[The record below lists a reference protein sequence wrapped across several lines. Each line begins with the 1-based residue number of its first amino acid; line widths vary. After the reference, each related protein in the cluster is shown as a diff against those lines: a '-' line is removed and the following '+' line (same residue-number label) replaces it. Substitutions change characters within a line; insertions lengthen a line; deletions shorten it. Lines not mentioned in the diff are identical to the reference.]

1 MSEIDDNA
9 EASPQE
15 RQMGPQPLD
24 ALMLQWGLN
33 NHSLVAASAHPL
45 THKAVQRARRGRRVT
60 RRLQLRLLEA
70 YNRALGAA
78 GLADQGARPAQR
90 LADLFTY

>member
-1 MSEIDDNA
+1 MPEHEETEETS
-9 EASPQE
+9 QE
-15 RQMGPQPLD
+15 QRQMGAQPLD

-33 NHSLVAASAHPL
+33 NHSLVAASLHPL

-70 YNRALGAA
+70 YNRALTAA
-78 GLADQGARPAQR
+78 GEATREAVPAQR